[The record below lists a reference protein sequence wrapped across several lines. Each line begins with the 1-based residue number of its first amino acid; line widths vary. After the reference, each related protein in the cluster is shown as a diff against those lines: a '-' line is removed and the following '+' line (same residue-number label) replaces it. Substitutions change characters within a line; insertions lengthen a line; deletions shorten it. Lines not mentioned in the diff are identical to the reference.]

1 MNNYRLSDK
10 ASGLLKEI
18 EVLSLQPYD
27 DSKGIKS
34 APTKSWS
41 PESTIGYGHL
51 ILQNEWE
58 QYKNGIT
65 KEQAEALFL
74 KDAQPMVTA
83 VNKLLKVSVSQQ
95 EFDALVILTFNI
107 GIGAFIKSSVLKM
120 VNKVGGSNYPT
131 LEEAWLAFNKDQGKV
146 SKGLVNRRKAEYNIY
161 TKGIY
166 QRW

>member
-1 MNNYRLSDK
+1 MSNYKLSK
-10 ASGLLKEI
+10 EAVALLKEI

-51 ILQNEWE
+51 ILQNEWN

-65 KEQAEALFL
+65 KEQAETLFL
-74 KDAQPMVTA
+74 KDSEPMVTA
-83 VNKLLKVSVSQQ
+83 INKLLKVPVTQQ
-95 EFDALVILTFNI
+95 EFDALVILAFNI
-107 GIGAFIKSSVLKM
+107 GLGAFIKSSVLKM

-161 TKGIY
+161 TKGVY

>member
-1 MNNYRLSDK
+1 MSNYKLSK
-10 ASGLLKEI
+10 EAVALLKEI

-51 ILQNEWE
+51 ILQNEWN

-74 KDAQPMVTA
+74 KDAQPMIAA

-120 VNKVGGSNYPT
+120 VNKESGSNYPT
-131 LEEAWLAFNKDQGKV
+131 LEAAWKAFNKDRGEV
-146 SKGLVNRRKAEYNIY
+146 SKGLTNRRQAEYNIF
-161 TKGIY
+161 TKGVY
-166 QRW
+166 KRW